1 MSEEARELVI
11 RLMIMCAAV
20 SWLVILWR
28 MNNNEGMPNFSF
40 RNLFATRD
48 GGYPDRVAIMEIG
61 SWVGMTGALLV
72 LTLRN
77 SLTEWFCAIYTGV
90 FVLRGA
96 HSAYLHATKP
106 PFQGTVTTKQESSS
120 QTRTVGDGQ

>member
-28 MNNNEGMPNFSF
+28 MDQSAQMPNFGF
-40 RNLFATRD
+40 RNLVATRD
-48 GGYPDRVAIMEIG
+48 GYPDRVAIMELG
-61 SWVGMTGALLV
+61 SWLAMSSVILIAV
-72 LTLRN
+72 LRN
-77 SLTEWFCAIYTGV
+77 NSEIATLCGIYVTA
-90 FVLRGA
+90 FVLRSM

-106 PFQGTVTTKQESSS
+106 PEKP
-120 QTRTVGDGQ
+120 